1 LYLILRFVYIATG
14 GAIGAVAR
22 YGMSGWIQNLTESS
36 FPWGTLCVNT
46 VGSLFIGLF
55 WGLSELTPVS
65 PTVRLFFSIGF
76 IGAFT
81 TFSTYSLETL
91 NLLRDKEMMLSFVN
105 IALNNILALVF
116 VFGGYFLSRY
126 ILGVLK

>member
-1 LYLILRFVYIATG
+1 MLRFVYIAAG

-22 YGMSGWIQNLTESS
+22 YGVSGWIQNLTEGA
-36 FPWGTLCVNT
+36 FPWGTLCVNS
-46 VGSLFIGLF
+46 VGSLLIGLF

-65 PTVRLFFSIGF
+65 PAVRLLFSIGF
-76 IGAFT
+76 LGAFT

-91 NLLRDKEMMLSFVN
+91 NLLRDREMVLGFAN